1 MTVYLTPGQVVE
13 LHDEAIADF
22 GGRSGL
28 RDPGTLASAL
38 AQPAMEA
45 FGVELYPSISEKA
58 AALLFFLARGHA
70 FVDGNKRTAYAATSV
85 FLLLNG
91 AELSG
96 PDDTVFDLVLGTA
109 QGRLSDPRQVAEQ
122 LRPLV
127 TPM

>member
-1 MTVYLTPGQVVE
+1 MTPGQVVD
-13 LHDEAIADF
+13 LHDESIAAF
-22 GGRSGL
+22 GGATGV
-28 RDPGTLASAL
+28 RDAGTLASAL

-45 FGVELYPSISEKA
+45 FGVELYPSLVEKA

-70 FVDGNKRTAYAATSV
+70 FVDGNKRTAYAAIYV

-91 AELSG
+91 AELGG
-96 PDDTVFDLVLGTA
+96 PDDAVFELVLGSA

-127 TPM
+127 TPVL